1 LLNQFIDIGTNLDI
15 ESFKIELLISNNNS
29 DDDTEIVVSSSKPKL
44 ESCGYKISY
53 FLQAINTGLDGNT
66 KFVFENAKGEYVWF
80 FGDDDILFQEELVRL
95 IEDIQN
101 ISPSV
106 CLSSFIP
113 LSYYDEN
120 NRVFSKNKVFSLPH
134 EAIPALVKFP
144 KITMYVIKK
153 EALKNKNYN
162 DLINACKGKYY
173 LFVVYAVLAYIEDGT
188 VLVRAENIARE
199 DEDSLQL
206 RYSPTVFSG
215 LYESLELVFTNID
228 KLNYLAFINKI
239 TNSTMMK
246 YILSFLYMHYRNKI
260 TLPND
265 ILENDQRYLQI
276 NLKDIFLSCANV
288 KLFLK
293 LLVALVIFSV
303 HSNYKVKKVKT

>member
-1 LLNQFIDIGTNLDI
+1 LPLIRLNTPIAIPTYNRSSKLNRLLNQFIDIGTNLDI

-53 FLQAINTGLDGNT
+53 FLQPINTGLDGNT

-80 FGDDDILFQEELVRL
+80 FGDDDILFQEAIVRL

-106 CLSSFIP
+106 CLSSFMQ
-113 LSYYDEN
+113 SSYDEN
-120 NRVFSKNKVFSLPH
+120 NRVFLKNKEKKVLSLPH

-153 EALKNKNYN
+153 EALKNKNYT
-162 DLINACKGKYY
+162 DLINACIGKYY

-188 VLVRAENIARE
+188 VLVRAENIARA
-199 DEDSLQL
+199 DEDCLQL

-215 LYESLELVFTNID
+215 LYESLELVFTNIN
-228 KLNYLAFINKI
+228 KLNYLAFINKV

-276 NLKDIFLSCANV
+276 NLKDV
-288 KLFLK
+288 
-293 LLVALVIFSV
+293 
-303 HSNYKVKKVKT
+303 